1 MVRLQREKK
10 SKLLDV
16 LIFMMAEVN
25 EQETFVLKRTR
36 VLVFYISDSQI
47 IICMWVTKGFC

>member
-36 VLVFYISDSQI
+36 VLVFYICDSQI